1 MKDFDMSKKVLII
14 GATGTLGR
22 AVARELASRAEVI
35 EVGRTNGSRQVD
47 ITDSSS
53 VRALFEAVGKVD
65 AIVSVTG
72 KVHYGLVTETTAQQF
87 RTGLNDKLLGQID
100 LALVGQHF
108 LNDGGSITLT
118 SGIVAQQPIRM
129 GSNMTTVN
137 AALEGFALAAAGE
150 LARGQ
155 RINVVSPTLLE
166 EAVPMYGPFFAGF
179 EPVPGNRVAQAYVR
193 SVEGIETGKVYRVW

>member
-1 MKDFDMSKKVLII
+1 MSKKVLIV

-22 AVARELASRAEVI
+22 AVARELATRAEVI
-35 EVGRTNGSRQVD
+35 EVGRTHGSRQVD

-53 VRALFEAVGKVD
+53 IRALFEAVGKVD

-72 KVHYGLVTETTAQQF
+72 KVHYGLVTETTAEQF
-87 RTGLNDKLLGQID
+87 RSGLNDKLLGQVD

-118 SGIVAQQPIRM
+118 SGIVADHPIRM

-137 AALEGFALAAAGE
+137 SALEGFARGAAGE

-155 RINVVSPTLLE
+155 RINVVSPTVTE
-166 EAVPMYGPFFAGF
+166 ESLSTYGPFFAGF
-179 EPVPGNRVAQAYVR
+179 EPVPAKRVALAYVR
-193 SVEGIETGKVYRVW
+193 SVEGIESGNVYRVW

>member
-1 MKDFDMSKKVLII
+1 MGKRVLIV

-22 AVARELASRAEVI
+22 AVARDFATRAEVI
-35 EVGRTNGSRQVD
+35 EVGHTHGSRQVD
-47 ITDSSS
+47 ITDSASI
-53 VRALFEAVGKVD
+53 RALFETVGNVD

-72 KVHYGLVTETTAQQF
+72 KVHYGLVTETTAEQF
-87 RTGLNDKLLGQID
+87 RVGLNDKLLGQIE
-100 LALVGQHF
+100 LALVGQRF

-129 GSNMTTVN
+129 GSNMSTVN
-137 AALEGFALAAAGE
+137 AALEGFAMAAAGE

-166 EAVPMYGPFFAGF
+166 DAVPVYGPFFAGF
-179 EPVPGNRVAQAYVR
+179 EPVPGERVALAYVR